1 MDNNQEVYNTKQKI
15 NSWLSRYFFTNS
27 LEQNTFWIR
36 LLEQKGESYWCVF
49 FLFFFFTH
57 DNKENEERRKQTSFF
72 IREEVLNN
80 LQSGFCSKL
89 CCWKHGCQITNVAT
103 TFDAEEVSEP
113 KFCFV
118 FSTFLTFANERV
130 YWPFGNGVPR
140 NNWIILNNCCA
151 ARSFFFPCVFLFLK
165 ERSLKILSAVF
176 PVLPQR

>member
-118 FSTFLTFANERV
+118 FSTFLTYANERYIGHSEMV
-130 YWPFGNGVPR
+130 CQEITGLFWTTAALLFGV
-140 NNWIILNNCCA
+140 
-151 ARSFFFPCVFLFLK
+151 SFFLCLSVLK
-165 ERSLKILSAVF
+165 RKK
-176 PVLPQR
+176 P